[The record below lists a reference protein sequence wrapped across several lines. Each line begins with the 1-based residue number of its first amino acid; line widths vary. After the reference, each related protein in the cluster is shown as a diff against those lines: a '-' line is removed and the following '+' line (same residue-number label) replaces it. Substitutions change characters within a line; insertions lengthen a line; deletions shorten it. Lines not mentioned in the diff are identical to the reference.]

1 MTTYKVRWEIDTEGE
16 SAQEAAEKAF
26 EVMRDLSY
34 PTTHFLACDD
44 AGGVEEVQVLTDEP
58 VVYDSWTGDEDC
70 TPGFADRYTV
80 FLQPNHPDPE
90 IRRCF
95 LGCSEGGRA
104 FSQWGEV
111 KDDDWAHLGRRLSL
125 ADLDEDTRN
134 HILRRAKETA

>member
-1 MTTYKVRWEIDTEGE
+1 MTTYRVTWTIDAEGE
-16 SAQEAAEKAF
+16 SAQEAAQEALKA
-26 EVMRDLSY
+26 MQDLSY
-34 PTTHFLACDD
+34 PTTHFEVTDSSGAT
-44 AGGVEEVQVLTDEP
+44 EQVQVLTDNP
-58 VVYDSWTGDEDC
+58 VIYDSWTGDEDC

-111 KDDDWAHLGRRLSL
+111 KDDDWSHLGCRLSL
-125 ADLDEDTRN
+125 ADLDKETRD
-134 HILRRAKETA
+134 HIIFRAKGAS